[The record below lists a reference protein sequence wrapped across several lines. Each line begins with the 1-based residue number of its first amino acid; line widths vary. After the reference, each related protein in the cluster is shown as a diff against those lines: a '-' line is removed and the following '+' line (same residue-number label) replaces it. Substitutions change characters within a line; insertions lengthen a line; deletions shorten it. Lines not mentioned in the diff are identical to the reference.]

1 MGKCV
6 RVKWIDYAK
15 GITMLLVIIGHTI
28 SDDLIRGMIFSFHMP
43 LFFMLS
49 CVTYRFSL
57 DKGELKAKTRK
68 SFMHLIIP
76 VISIFLICLV
86 YRFLTDMKEWESLA
100 FVPAFLKE
108 QFKTIVFC
116 SGSRNSP
123 KSFPVSVPALGIPW
137 FCVVLFCSRTLLDTL
152 HLYLDEIKLMLV
164 SCVLSVAG
172 VFIGK
177 FVWLPFSFDVVL
189 AVIPFLYIALY
200 FRKINVSEKPLFK
213 FVVAFVIW
221 IVIFFVIFYM
231 KDDYLQL
238 DPRKYPMY
246 PLCYIGAFFGTWM
259 LSELSVLLCNLSISR
274 SIVYLGKYSMY
285 MLIVHSLDS
294 TLFVKLWIVNKSE
307 YVNCIMRLLV
317 DTILFLLL
325 KKCIDF
331 WKITK
336 LKSANITQ

>member
-108 QFKTIVFC
+108 QFKTIVFLQWKPELSQKLSRIG
-116 SGSRNSP
+116 SGIGHS
-123 KSFPVSVPALGIPW
+123 
-137 FCVVLFCSRTLLDTL
+137 VVLRSTILQQNT
-152 HLYLDEIKLMLV
+152 
-164 SCVLSVAG
+164 
-172 VFIGK
+172 
-177 FVWLPFSFDVVL
+177 
-189 AVIPFLYIALY
+189 
-200 FRKINVSEKPLFK
+200 FRYS
-213 FVVAFVIW
+213 AFV
-221 IVIFFVIFYM
+221 
-231 KDDYLQL
+231 
-238 DPRKYPMY
+238 
-246 PLCYIGAFFGTWM
+246 
-259 LSELSVLLCNLSISR
+259 S
-274 SIVYLGKYSMY
+274 
-285 MLIVHSLDS
+285 
-294 TLFVKLWIVNKSE
+294 
-307 YVNCIMRLLV
+307 
-317 DTILFLLL
+317 
-325 KKCIDF
+325 
-331 WKITK
+331 
-336 LKSANITQ
+336 

>member
-1 MGKCV
+1 
-6 RVKWIDYAK
+6 
-15 GITMLLVIIGHTI
+15 ML
-28 SDDLIRGMIFSFHMP
+28 
-43 LFFMLS
+43 
-49 CVTYRFSL
+49 
-57 DKGELKAKTRK
+57 
-68 SFMHLIIP
+68 
-76 VISIFLICLV
+76 
-86 YRFLTDMKEWESLA
+86 
-100 FVPAFLKE
+100 
-108 QFKTIVFC
+108 
-116 SGSRNSP
+116 
-123 KSFPVSVPALGIPW
+123 
-137 FCVVLFCSRTLLDTL
+137 
-152 HLYLDEIKLMLV
+152 
-164 SCVLSVAG
+164 
-172 VFIGK
+172 FIGK

-238 DPRKYPMY
+238 APRKYPMY

>member
-1 MGKCV
+1 MC
-6 RVKWIDYAK
+6 
-15 GITMLLVIIGHTI
+15 II
-28 SDDLIRGMIFSFHMP
+28 
-43 LFFMLS
+43 
-49 CVTYRFSL
+49 
-57 DKGELKAKTRK
+57 
-68 SFMHLIIP
+68 
-76 VISIFLICLV
+76 
-86 YRFLTDMKEWESLA
+86 
-100 FVPAFLKE
+100 
-108 QFKTIVFC
+108 
-116 SGSRNSP
+116 
-123 KSFPVSVPALGIPW
+123 
-137 FCVVLFCSRTLLDTL
+137 
-152 HLYLDEIKLMLV
+152 
-164 SCVLSVAG
+164 SVAG

-238 DPRKYPMY
+238 APRKYPMY

-274 SIVYLGKYSMY
+274 PIVYLGKYSMY

-294 TLFVKLWIVNKSE
+294 TLFAKLWIVNKSE

>member
-177 FVWLPFSFDVVL
+177 FVWLPFSFDIVL

-238 DPRKYPMY
+238 APRKYPMY
-246 PLCYIGAFFGTWM
+246 PLCYIGRSLVRGCFQNFQFYCATLAYQGRSYIWGNI
-259 LSELSVLLCNLSISR
+259 LCI
-274 SIVYLGKYSMY
+274 
-285 MLIVHSLDS
+285 
-294 TLFVKLWIVNKSE
+294 
-307 YVNCIMRLLV
+307 C
-317 DTILFLLL
+317 
-325 KKCIDF
+325 
-331 WKITK
+331 
-336 LKSANITQ
+336 

>member
-221 IVIFFVIFYM
+221 IVIF
-231 KDDYLQL
+231 LL
-238 DPRKYPMY
+238 
-246 PLCYIGAFFGTWM
+246 FF
-259 LSELSVLLCNLSISR
+259 I
-274 SIVYLGKYSMY
+274 
-285 MLIVHSLDS
+285 
-294 TLFVKLWIVNKSE
+294 
-307 YVNCIMRLLV
+307 
-317 DTILFLLL
+317 
-325 KKCIDF
+325 
-331 WKITK
+331 
-336 LKSANITQ
+336 